1 MKFKKLVIFIIV
13 SKHLLISAQA
23 KILLIIWHEW
33 SKSIA
38 S

>member
-1 MKFKKLVIFIIV
+1 MKFKELVIFIV
-13 SKHLLISAQA
+13 SKHFLISAQA